1 VLTEKL
7 GDGQGV
13 SFPAGLYASQRAEAE
28 QVPRLRHHY
37 LHGSY
42 SEHTSKFLARFIAAM
57 DDDLNTP
64 NAIAALFDYV
74 SALYAAGIEQSNDKS
89 SLAAVYRALTR
100 HLWVLGVEIAQPA
113 LYPEL
118 IADFAEAP
126 SAESEGRGGDGV
138 LDRLLEM
145 RREARA
151 SKDFAK
157 SDAIRNL
164 LTEAGVAIEDTKDGA
179 RWSVTR

>member
-1 VLTEKL
+1 M
-7 GDGQGV
+7 
-13 SFPAGLYASQRAEAE
+13 
-28 QVPRLRHHY
+28 PRLRHQY
-37 LHGSY
+37 VSGAY
-42 SEHTSKFLARFIAAM
+42 GEHTERFIARFVGAM

-74 SALYAAGIEQSNDKS
+74 SALYSADIEKSTDKS
-89 SLAAVYRALTR
+89 SLAAVYRTLTR
-100 HLWVLGVEIAQPA
+100 HLWVLGVEVAQPA

-118 IADFAEAP
+118 VADFAEAP
-126 SAESEGRGGDGV
+126 ATQSLGRGGDGAI
-138 LDRLLEM
+138 DRLLEM

-164 LTEAGVAIEDTKDGA
+164 LAEAGVVIEDTKEGA
-179 RWSVTR
+179 RWTFTRKTE

>member
-1 VLTEKL
+1 M
-7 GDGQGV
+7 
-13 SFPAGLYASQRAEAE
+13 S
-28 QVPRLRHHY
+28 
-37 LHGSY
+37 
-42 SEHTSKFLARFIAAM
+42 AM

-74 SALYAAGIEQSNDKS
+74 SALYAAGIEQNTDRS
-89 SLAAVYRALTR
+89 SLAAVYRTLTR

-118 IADFAEAP
+118 IGDFAEAP
-126 SAESEGRGGDGV
+126 SNQSAGRGGDAA

-151 SKDFAK
+151 NKDFAK
-157 SDAIRNL
+157 GDAIRNL
-164 LTEAGVAIEDTKDGA
+164 LTEAGVLIEDTKEGA
-179 RWSVTR
+179 RWSFTRKPE